1 MANLNNKQNKAY
13 TEDNIT
19 HLEDLEHIRHRSG
32 MYIGR
37 LGNGR
42 NPDDGIYILFK
53 EIIDNSIDEFN
64 ENCGNRIEI
73 TLKENHVTV
82 RDYGR
87 GIPLGKVVDCVS
99 QMNTGAKYDN
109 NAFSRSIGLNGVG
122 TKAVNA
128 LSTFFKVTSYRGGK
142 YSSATFSKGNLLDK
156 KTGSDNSQLDG
167 TYIEFVPDEEIFK
180 NYQFNE
186 DFIETR
192 LWNYAYLNT
201 GLTLIFNGKRF
212 KSSKGLLDLLN
223 KEVNG
228 DELYSLIHYKGEY
241 LEFAITHI
249 ANSYGENYFSYA
261 NGQHTANGGTHLSA
275 FKEGFL
281 KAVNEHFKKSWS
293 AQDVREGILGAISVK
308 IENPIFESQTKNK
321 LGNTEIRGSIVQEVK
336 DGVIDFLLKNT
347 DEASKISEKITHN
360 EKLRKEL
367 NVVRKNSRASAK
379 KVSLNIPKLKDCK
392 YHLNQS
398 QNKNK
403 NIEDFCEN
411 SMIFL
416 TEGDSA
422 SGSITKC
429 RDVKTQAV
437 FSLRGKILNVFNK
450 KKAELYKNAELYN
463 LMKALGIED
472 GIETLRYGKV
482 IIATDADTDGFHI
495 RNLLMTYF
503 LTYFEELVLSNRLY
517 ILETPLFRVR
527 NKKQTAYCYSEQER
541 DYLISQIRNPEI
553 TRFKGLGEIDP
564 KEFGMFIGDE
574 MRLVPVSVTS
584 ISEIPKLLKFYQGDN
599 TPERR
604 EFIMENLI

>member
-1 MANLNNKQNKAY
+1 MYNNNDMENKNNKY
-13 TEDNIT
+13 TEDQVKS
-19 HLEDLEHIRHRSG
+19 LSALEHIRLRSG

-37 LGNGR
+37 LGNGS
-42 NPDDGIYILFK
+42 NQNDGIYILFK
-53 EIIDNSIDEFN
+53 EVIDNSVDEFN
-64 ENCGNRIEI
+64 EKCGNRIEI
-73 TLKENHVTV
+73 TLNESLVTV

-87 GIPLGKVVDCVS
+87 GIPLGKVIECVS
-99 QMNTGAKYDN
+99 KINTGAKYTN
-109 NAFSRSIGLNGVG
+109 EVFHRSVGLNGVG

-128 LSTFFKVTSYRGGK
+128 LSSFFKVISYRDGK
-142 YSSATFSKGNLLDK
+142 YVSASFSKGKLLETK
-156 KTGSDNSQLDG
+156 KGSDKSQLDG
-167 TYIEFVPDEEIFK
+167 TLIQFVPDEEIFK
-180 NYQFNE
+180 KYKFDE
-186 DFIETR
+186 DYIETR
-192 LWNYAYLNT
+192 LWNYAYLNP
-201 GLTLIFNGKRF
+201 GLTLIYNGKKFR
-212 KSSKGLLDLLN
+212 SSRGLLDLLD
-223 KEVNG
+223 KEVDG
-228 DELYSLIHYKGEY
+228 DELYSLIHYRGEY
-241 LEFAITHI
+241 IEFAITHI
-249 ANSYGENYFSYA
+249 ANSYGENYFSYV
-261 NGQHTANGGTHLSA
+261 NGQHTVDGGTHLSA

-321 LGNTEIRGSIVQEVK
+321 LGNTEIRGWIVQEVK
-336 DGVIDFLLKNT
+336 DGVIDYLLKNVE
-347 DEASKISEKITHN
+347 EANKISNKITHN

-367 NVVRKNSRASAK
+367 NEVRKSARSSAK
-379 KVSLNIPKLKDCK
+379 KVALNIPKLKDCK
-392 YHLNQS
+392 FHLNQS
-398 QNKNK
+398 KAHV
-403 NIEDFCEN
+403 EECEN

-450 KKAELYKNAELYN
+450 SKAELYKNAELFN

-472 GIETLRYGKV
+472 GIENLRYGKV

-503 LTYFEELVLSNRLY
+503 LTYFEELVLANRVY

-541 DYLISQIRNPEI
+541 DYLVSQISGAEI

-564 KEFGMFIGDE
+564 KEFGMFIGED
-574 MRLVPVSVTS
+574 MRLESVSVNS

-599 TPERR
+599 TPDRR